1 MRRAGR
7 LGQAGWVVVA
17 VLATG
22 CTVAGPAPGDPTPPR
37 RPPAEATPVPVPPA
51 VPDAPTAEPDLRVGV
66 RVGVDS
72 ARLDAT
78 GPFEVV
84 DEAGWVRAWGDAGQ
98 VWTLGRSGAGV
109 QASRAGEAVRSDG
122 TLVFRPAGAASEAVT
137 IRVDDRSYRGA
148 LLLRPAR
155 AGVTVVNVLDLETY
169 LLGVVPLEIGA
180 NRPAPELEAVK
191 AQAVA
196 ARTYAIRH
204 MGRREAQGF
213 DVYATVMDQAY
224 GGADAEDPVSTR
236 AVRETRG
243 EIVVHDG
250 VPIEAFYHST
260 CGGRTAALE
269 EVWPGEPRPYLRS
282 VSDARPGGG
291 WYCETSNRFRWM
303 ERWDHDALRAALSR
317 GLGERRTVDGPV
329 TRVDF
334 LGLVGRTASG
344 RAEALVVR
352 TDAGNDRV
360 RGDSIRW
367 VLRPEPNRILNSAA
381 ITVHT
386 HGDDQVTALLVEG
399 QGWGHGIG
407 MCQVGALGRSRD
419 GHAYRE
425 ILSAYYPG
433 TQLVRLYQ

>member
-1 MRRAGR
+1 MRWAGR
-7 LGQAGWVVVA
+7 IRRSGLVVVA

-37 RPPAEATPVPVPPA
+37 RPPAPVPPA
-51 VPDAPTAEPDLRVGV
+51 APAVAAPTAEPGLRVGV
-66 RVGVDS
+66 RVDVESVG
-72 ARLDAT
+72 LTAT

-84 DEAGWVRAWGDAGQ
+84 DEAGRVRARGEAGQ
-98 VWTLGRSGAGV
+98 VWTLSRSGAGV
-109 QASRAGEAVRSDG
+109 QASTAGDVVRTEAS
-122 TLVFRPAGAASEAVT
+122 LVFRPAGARGSAGSAT
-137 IRVDDRSYRGA
+137 IRVDDRAYRGA
-148 LLLRPAR
+148 VLLRPAR
-155 AGVTVVNVLDLETY
+155 AGVTVINVLDLEAY

-180 NRPAPELEAVK
+180 NRPAEELEAVK

-204 MGRREAQGF
+204 LGRREDQGF
-213 DVYATVMDQAY
+213 DLYATVMDQAY

-250 VPIEAFYHST
+250 APIEAYYHST

-269 EVWPGEPRPYLRS
+269 EVWPGEPRPYLQS

-303 ERWDHDALRAALSR
+303 ERWDRDALRAALSQ

-329 TRVDF
+329 SRVDF
-334 LGLVGRTASG
+334 LALVGRTRSG

-352 TDAGNDRV
+352 TDAGDDRV

-419 GHAYRE
+419 GHSYRE
-425 ILSAYYPG
+425 ILSAYYAG